1 MIEFLI
7 KMRDMASPVI
17 KKFADTGQNSFG
29 KVGEAMSKL
38 SGRFNALGMN
48 ISQIDERLTHLQRI
62 RAISFDSSQIRRIN
76 SEIDQLQN
84 KKNRLEGGSRGGL
97 GSMFRTGLAL
107 AGIGSLAY
115 LGKDIMQAG
124 ISRQMDLTALQTLVG
139 KTAGGNLNNKL
150 IDFSIKSP
158 YGGEVMNEGK
168 LLAGSGVGAGKIP
181 HLIQMMG
188 DIALADKERMK
199 SLALG
204 FAEANTRGN
213 LNGQVERMFI
223 QGGLFN
229 PIEQLHKMTGKS
241 NEALKKDMQKGK
253 ISIDML
259 TQAMEYATGPLG
271 RWHNAMKN
279 AMETPA
285 GKWTAF
291 VGTVSVLAGNIG
303 LKLLPAL
310 GGLTN
315 VFNWIIEHGM
325 AVAIGI
331 GAMTAAWAAYTVVT
345 KGAAIWSAILEAFTS
360 PWLAI
365 AGIGIATAAV
375 AATFMDNSD
384 AMANSAIGAAN
395 KIDAANKKIT
405 SSTDAMAL
413 KLKGLNEEKGGF
425 WSGIGDWL
433 GEAFKDIWYF
443 IQKLIIN
450 IAEIGREIGQLFI
463 GLGQVGQGNVVVGWQ
478 NIKKALIGVDPLNH
492 FMDNLEARHDL
503 HKKLRA
509 AGKNDD
515 GTPLDGVTGA
525 GIPGGGAGTGGGGTL
540 GGDTTDKI
548 TGGGVR
554 NITINVMKPFADKV
568 EIHSVNLKEGVQEIE
583 EIFRDMF
590 LRITN
595 SAATAMS

>member
-1 MIEFLI
+1 MIEFLV
-7 KMRDMASPVI
+7 KLKDMASGPMQ
-17 KKFADTGQNSFG
+17 KFAATGQNSFNKIG
-29 KVGEAMSKL
+29 ESMAKV
-38 SGRFNALGMN
+38 SGRFNTLGMN
-48 ISQIDERLTHLQRI
+48 ISQIDAKLSQLQKT
-62 RAISFDSSQIRRIN
+62 RAISFDTSQIRRIN

-84 KKNRLEGGSRGGL
+84 KKNRLEGSTVGGL
-97 GSMFRTGLAL
+97 GSIFRTGLAL

-124 ISRQMDLTALQTLVG
+124 IQRQMDLTALTTLVG
-139 KTAGGNLNNKL
+139 KTAGGDLNNKL

-229 PIEQLHKMTGKS
+229 PIEQLHKMSGKS
-241 NEALKKDMQKGK
+241 NDALKKDMQKGK

-259 TQAMEYATGPLG
+259 TKAMEYATGPMG

-279 AMETPA
+279 AMDTPA

-303 LKLLPAL
+303 TKLLPAL
-310 GGLTN
+310 GHLTD
-315 VFNWIIEHGM
+315 FLNWIVAHGSE
-325 AVAIGI
+325 IGAAI
-331 GAMTAAWAAYTVVT
+331 GAMTIAWTGYTIVTKWAAISTALLEAAAYWPLLVIGGVAAAIAYLVGKNTEYGNSATNTANDVDTAWNKMFHATVIASDKI
-345 KGAAIWSAILEAFTS
+345 KGAVTVQTSWLETFLYGINDIWLRIEDVFEKIGNAAASSADKGKKGFAGWWSAVRNF
-360 PWLAI
+360 
-365 AGIGIATAAV
+365 G
-375 AATFMDNSD
+375 
-384 AMANSAIGAAN
+384 GALTG
-395 KIDAANKKIT
+395 D
-405 SSTDAMAL
+405 TDASKKRHALEIQRDWHMAML
-413 KLKGLNEEKGGF
+413 SRGL
-425 WSGIGDWL
+425 
-433 GEAFKDIWYF
+433 
-443 IQKLIIN
+443 Q
-450 IAEIGREIGQLFI
+450 
-463 GLGQVGQGNVVVGWQ
+463 
-478 NIKKALIGVDPLNH
+478 
-492 FMDNLEARHDL
+492 
-503 HKKLRA
+503 
-509 AGKNDD
+509 DD
-515 GTPLDGVTGA
+515 GKTPLGA
-525 GIPGGGAGTGGGGTL
+525 GVPGAPGAGGTGGGAGGGTL

-554 NITINVMKPFADKV
+554 NITINVMKPFTDKV